1 MSNIITTTGRS
12 VGTVTAEIVAI
23 SNQAAQVAYM
33 SMIEIGR
40 RLVEVKAM
48 VPHGEWGDYLKNEVQ
63 FSQRSAN
70 NFMRA
75 YERSQS
81 GTNSQTFANLSY
93 SQISKLLALPDEELE
108 EFTESHDVQN
118 MSVRELDQALKE
130 RNEEKRLR
138 EEAEAKAAA
147 SNASAEKL
155 QKKVDRLEKKLKNAE
170 TAEQLAQKRVQDLQ
184 EHPQITDAMKEELI
198 AGAMAQAERDI
209 RAELQGDIDS
219 AQAAAQQATEE
230 LNALRGQV
238 EAANKSAQ
246 MSNPDVMAINL
257 LGKQILEDFNRLEG
271 YRMRAVS
278 RDPELEPKIQA
289 YMKRLVEKITEK
301 VEGR

>member
-12 VGTVTAEIVAI
+12 ISTVTAEIVAI

-40 RLVEVKAM
+40 RLVEAKAM
-48 VPHGEWGDYLKNEVQ
+48 VPHGEWGDYLRNEVQ

-75 YERSQS
+75 YERSQN
-81 GTNSQTFANLSY
+81 GANSQTFANLGY
-93 SQISKLLALPDEELE
+93 SQIVKLLALPDEELE
-108 EFTESHDVQN
+108 EFTESHDVQH

-147 SNASAEKL
+147 SKKSEEKL
-155 QKKVDRLEKKLKNAE
+155 QKQVARLEKQLKTAE
-170 TAEQLAQKRVQDLQ
+170 TAEQLAQKRVKELQDNP
-184 EHPQITDAMKEELI
+184 EIPDEMKAHLLAAARSE
-198 AGAMAQAERDI
+198 AGKTV
-209 RAELQGDIDS
+209 RAELQSTIDS
-219 AQAAAQQATEE
+219 AHEAARKAAEE
-230 LNALRGQV
+230 RDAIRSQL
-238 EAANKSAQ
+238 EAANKSSQ
-246 MSNPDVMAINL
+246 MSNPDLMAINL

-278 RDPELEPKIQA
+278 KDPALEPKIQA
-289 YMKRLVEKITEK
+289 YVTKLVEKIAEK